1 MNLFHHKQGQSGD
14 VTAGELGH
22 SQYGTPLSQIIHA
35 DLNVDWQKWII
46 IPTNWGPG
54 FRCEDPQDW
63 ATDAAPGI
71 WGAWVERTPGAEHPS
86 QDVIDRTALE
96 LKAYG
101 EKYGGF
107 DPSRPFEIVTY
118 LYLPDPR
125 QFAIAV
131 RVWVDDR
138 PDLPPEQ
145 AAGAQDPDA
154 IDTPLVEKFH
164 TPALGTGIKVTRHGT
179 LDQPRD
185 DIPDGTGVYLAVRYA
200 FAVPGR
206 QAVVTVAASN
216 ADLAR
221 MAAAGPDLDEFVRTI
236 ALTLA
241 DGTPV
246 TTGTAADRHPGPDG

>member
-1 MNLFHHKQGQSGD
+1 MNLFRHKQESSGGPEPGY

-22 SQYGTPLSQIIHA
+22 TQYGTPLDQVLYAESTCDA
-35 DLNVDWQKWII
+35 TKWIS
-46 IPTNWGPG
+46 IPSHWGDG
-54 FRCEDPQDW
+54 VHWENPQHWSDSC
-63 ATDAAPGI
+63 APLA
-71 WGAWVERTPGAEHPS
+71 WGVWLERTPSAEHPG
-86 QDVIDRTALE
+86 QDAVDRTALE

-107 DPSRPFEIVTY
+107 DPTRPFEIVTY

-138 PDLPPEQ
+138 PDLTPEQ
-145 AAGAQDPDA
+145 AAGANDPDA
-154 IDTPLVEKFH
+154 IDTPVVEKFH
-164 TPALGTGIKVTRHGT
+164 TEALGAGIKVTRHGN
-179 LDQPRD
+179 LDRPHD
-185 DIPDGTGVYLAVRYA
+185 DIPDGTGIFVAVRYA
-200 FAVPGR
+200 FAVPGH

-216 ADLAR
+216 PDLAR

-236 ALTLA
+236 TLTLA

-246 TTGTAADRHPGPDG
+246 ATGTAPAP